1 MNSTKNSSYPL
12 TVGAALL
19 LGAVLVVASNVVSVR
34 YGDETVGAPEARA
47 ERLTALLRRAVL
59 VVASDLVGIWHRRKS
74 VRAREARAE
83 SLAALPLGAHVAVAS
98 LMSRFE
104 MGVV

>member
-19 LGAVLVVASNVVSVR
+19 LGAVLVVASNTVGIR
-34 YGDETVGAPEARA
+34 HGDETVGAPEARA
-47 ERLTALLRRAVL
+47 ERLAALLRRAVL
-59 VVASDLVGIWHRRKS
+59 VVASDVVGIWHRRKS
-74 VRAREARAE
+74 VGARKARAE

-104 MGVV
+104 MRVV